1 MVRTV
6 LPVDK
11 MQFGETDI
19 ASEGADPVTMQEGI
33 PHPIM
38 LRLLQFK
45 QRAVGNS
52 KNRCQSDPNRSR
64 VKILSATSSISAVMR
79 LAMMTS
85 HSSLKAARS
94 RTTRDPKN
102 CGSCIAGS

>member
-1 MVRTV
+1 MVRSV
-6 LPVDK
+6 LLI
-11 MQFGETDI
+11 GEVRF
-19 ASEGADPVTMQEGI
+19 SEKDLATERADRVTIQEGI

-45 QRAVGNS
+45 QGAVGNS